1 MMGPK
6 ANAAA
11 AGDLPEYAEVDPTGR
26 YGRYND
32 VLGKGASKTVYR
44 AFDEYQG
51 MEVAWNQVK
60 LHDFLQ
66 SPEDLERLYC
76 EIHLL
81 KTLKHRNI
89 MKFYTSWVDVSRR
102 NINFITEMFTSGTL
116 RQYRQKHMR
125 VNIWAV
131 KHWCRQILSGLLY
144 LHSHDPPIIHR
155 DLKCDNIFVNGN
167 QGEVKIGDLG
177 LAAILRKSHAVH
189 CVGTP
194 EFMAPEVYEEE
205 YNELVDIY
213 SFGMCVLEMVT
224 FEYPYSE
231 CTHPV
236 QIYKKVISGTKP
248 EALYKVKDPMV
259 RQFVEKCLAT
269 ASRRLSARE
278 LLKDPFL
285 QVDDLV
291 FCPGDGDYSLMNYL
305 RQPYLEHAYSNVS
318 MMSNGL
324 SESIDE
330 DTPTEDRWD
339 CEDDDIKADGIDL
352 FNGHEDEPLGN
363 VDITIKGRKSEDGS
377 IFLRLRI
384 ADNDGHVR
392 NIYFPF
398 DIEADT
404 ALSVATEMVAEL
416 DITDHEVTRI
426 AEMIDGEVSA
436 LVPDWRP
443 GPGIEESQ
451 DTTYCHNCGSN
462 VSSCGSLYAY
472 MSSAAR
478 GCQCAEL
485 HGRFEEITF
494 QANGEQTDLQDSGGS
509 SDDGGG
515 QTQHVKDKEAVHS
528 NGFVQMGRRGPPDQ
542 FCFSSF
548 QEQSCSPRHYEYDTS
563 LQAKGFDMKHEV
575 KMAKYKARKMA
586 HLRRAIHPSL
596 DFDNLNGERRMKS
609 SLNKLQSFHIG
620 KNHNFRIPTCE
631 RSPGARDAEEDPDI
645 FNLAYHSRHPDPG
658 AQRARH
664 CEVDAQSSPD
674 LMFTARSYYTGAQL
688 PTNLPRTKSVTL
700 NAVDA

>member
-1 MMGPK
+1 MMDARASAG
-6 ANAAA
+6 
-11 AGDLPEYAEVDPTGR
+11 AGDGPEYAEVDPTGR

-60 LHDFLQ
+60 LQDFLQ

-116 RQYRQKHMR
+116 RQYRQKHRR

-144 LHSHDPPIIHR
+144 LHNHDPPIIHR

-167 QGEVKIGDLG
+167 EGEVKIGDLG

-236 QIYKKVISGTKP
+236 QIYKKVISGSKP

-269 ASRRLSARE
+269 ASRRLPARE
-278 LLKDPFL
+278 LLNDPFL
-285 QVDDLV
+285 QADDVV
-291 FCPGDGDYSLMNYL
+291 FCPGNGDYSLMNYL
-305 RQPYLEHAYSNVS
+305 RQPYLEHTYSNSS
-318 MMSNGL
+318 MMSNGF
-324 SESIDE
+324 SESING
-330 DTPTEDRWD
+330 DTRTEDRCD

-363 VDITIKGRKSEDGS
+363 VDITIRGRKSEDGS

-404 ALSVATEMVAEL
+404 ALTVATEMVAEL

-443 GPGIEESQ
+443 GPGIEEAP

-478 GCQCAEL
+478 GCQCAEI

-494 QANGEQTDLQDSGGS
+494 QANGEQSELQDSGGS

-515 QTQHVKDKEAVHS
+515 QTEQHVKVKEAIHS
-528 NGFVQMGRRGPPDQ
+528 NGFVQMGGRGSSDQ
-542 FCFSSF
+542 VCFSSF
-548 QEQSCSPRHYEYDTS
+548 QEQSCSSHHYEYDTN
-563 LQAKGFDMKHEV
+563 QQIKGFDMKHEV
-575 KMAKYKARKMA
+575 KIANYKARKMTQSK
-586 HLRRAIHPSL
+586 RAIHPSL
-596 DFDNLNGERRMKS
+596 DFDNLNGERQMKS
-609 SLNKLQSFHIG
+609 SLNKLQSFHVG
-620 KNHNFRIPTCE
+620 KNHNFRVPTCE
-631 RSPGARDAEEDPDI
+631 RSLSARNTDDHPDM
-645 FNLAYHSRHPDPG
+645 NNQACDSRHPDPG
-658 AQRARH
+658 TQRAWH
-664 CEVDAQSSPD
+664 CEVDAKSSPD
-674 LMFTARSYYTGAQL
+674 CVFTARSYYTGAQL
-688 PTNLPRTKSVTL
+688 PTNLPRTKSVSV

>member
-1 MMGPK
+1 MWW
-6 ANAAA
+6 AC
-11 AGDLPEYAEVDPTGR
+11 R
-26 YGRYND
+26 
-32 VLGKGASKTVYR
+32 YR

-89 MKFYTSWVDVSRR
+89 MKFYTSWVDVSGR

-116 RQYRQKHMR
+116 RQYRQRHRK

-259 RQFVEKCLAT
+259 RQFVEKCLTT
-269 ASRRLSARE
+269 ASRRLPARE
-278 LLKDPFL
+278 LLNDPFL
-285 QVDDLV
+285 RIDDMAL
-291 FCPGDGDYSLMNYL
+291 CSGDGDYSLLNNYL
-305 RQPYLEHAYSNVS
+305 RQPYLGHAYSNGS
-318 MMSNGL
+318 MMSNGF

-339 CEDDDIKADGIDL
+339 CEDDGSKADGIEL
-352 FNGHEDEPLGN
+352 FNGHEDEPLGT
-363 VDITIKGRKSEDGS
+363 VDITIKGRKSEDGG

-384 ADNDGHVR
+384 TDDDGRVR

-404 ALSVATEMVAEL
+404 ALSVATEMVGEL

-436 LVPDWRP
+436 LVPDWTA
-443 GPGIEESQ
+443 GPGIEEAPDS
-451 DTTYCHNCGSN
+451 TYCHNCGSN
-462 VSSCGSLYAY
+462 VSSCGSLFDY
-472 MSSAAR
+472 MSSGTR
-478 GCQCAEL
+478 GCRCAEL

-494 QANGEQTDLQDSGGS
+494 QPDEEQSGLQDSGGS
-509 SDDGGG
+509 SDDVGN
-515 QTQHVKDKEAVHS
+515 QKEQHIKDKES
-528 NGFVQMGRRGPPDQ
+528 IRINGFPKMGRRGPSDRL
-542 FCFSSF
+542 CFSSF
-548 QEQSCSPRHYEYDTS
+548 QEQSCSTNHYESDIDHPT
-563 LQAKGFDMKHEV
+563 KGFDIKHEV

-596 DFDNLNGERRMKS
+596 DFDNSNGASRMKPTLS
-609 SLNKLQSFHIG
+609 KLESFHLG
-620 KNHNFRIPTCE
+620 KHNNFRVPTCQ
-631 RSPGARDAEEDPDI
+631 RTSNQHSDMNNQACQ
-645 FNLAYHSRHPDPG
+645 SRHPD
-658 AQRARH
+658 
-664 CEVDAQSSPD
+664 C
-674 LMFTARSYYTGAQL
+674 LFTARSYYSGAQL
-688 PTNLPRTKSVTL
+688 PPNLPRTKSVPL
-700 NAVDA
+700 SAVDA

>member
-1 MMGPK
+1 MGAK
-6 ANAAA
+6 ANAADC
-11 AGDLPEYAEVDPTGR
+11 GEYAEVDPTGR
-26 YGRYND
+26 YGRYSD

-81 KTLKHRNI
+81 KTLKHKNI
-89 MKFYTSWVDVSRR
+89 MKFYTSWVDISGR

-116 RQYRQKHMR
+116 RQYRQKHR
-125 VNIWAV
+125 KVNLWAV

-236 QIYKKVISGTKP
+236 QIYKRVISGTKP
-248 EALYKVKDPMV
+248 EALYKVNDPMV
-259 RQFVEKCLAT
+259 RQFVEKCLTT
-269 ASRRLSARE
+269 ASLRLSARE
-278 LLKDPFL
+278 LLNDPFL
-285 QVDDLV
+285 RDDMPL
-291 FCPGDGDYSLMNYL
+291 CSGDGDYSQLNSYL
-305 RQPYLEHAYSNVS
+305 RQPYLGHAYSNGS
-318 MMSNGL
+318 MISNGL

-330 DTPTEDRWD
+330 DTPTEDRW
-339 CEDDDIKADGIDL
+339 EDDDSKADGIDL
-352 FNGHEDEPLGN
+352 FNGHEDEALGT
-363 VDITIKGRKSEDGS
+363 VDITIKGRKSEDGG

-384 ADNDGHVR
+384 TDDDGRVR

-398 DIEADT
+398 DVENDT
-404 ALSVATEMVAEL
+404 ALSVATEMVGEL

-426 AEMIDGEVSA
+426 ADMIDGEVSA
-436 LVPDWRP
+436 LVPDWMA
-443 GPGIEESQ
+443 GPGIEEAP

-462 VSSCGSLYAY
+462 VSSCGSLFDY
-472 MSSAAR
+472 MSSDTR
-478 GCQCAEL
+478 GCRCAEL

-494 QANGEQTDLQDSGGS
+494 QAADEDQSGLQDSGGS
-509 SDDGGG
+509 SDDVAG
-515 QTQHVKDKEAVHS
+515 QKEQHVKDKEAIHM
-528 NGFVQMGRRGPPDQ
+528 NGFPKMGRRGLSDRL
-542 FCFSSF
+542 CFSSF
-548 QEQSCSPRHYEYDTS
+548 QEQSCSANNYESDTDN
-563 LQAKGFDMKHEV
+563 QAKGFDIKHEV

-586 HLRRAIHPSL
+586 QLKRAIHPSL
-596 DFDNLNGERRMKS
+596 DLDNLNGAARRKPALS
-609 SLNKLQSFHIG
+609 KLQSFHVG
-620 KNHNFRIPTCE
+620 KHHNFRVPTCQ
-631 RSPGARDAEEDPDI
+631 RSPASGNTSPHPVINNQARLPDQ
-645 FNLAYHSRHPDPG
+645 G
-658 AQRARH
+658 AQR
-664 CEVDAQSSPD
+664 SPRTGSGQD
-674 LMFTARSYYTGAQL
+674 FTFTARSYYTGAQL
-688 PTNLPRTKSVTL
+688 PPNLPRTRSMPVR
-700 NAVDA
+700 AVDA

>member
-1 MMGPK
+1 MMGAR
-6 ANAAA
+6 ANAADC
-11 AGDLPEYAEVDPTGR
+11 GEYAEVDPTGR
-26 YGRYND
+26 YGRYSD

-81 KTLKHRNI
+81 KTLKHKNI
-89 MKFYTSWVDVSRR
+89 MKFYTSWVDVSGR

-116 RQYRQKHMR
+116 RQYRQKHR
-125 VNIWAV
+125 KVNLWAV

-231 CTHPV
+231 CSHPV
-236 QIYKKVISGTKP
+236 QIYKRVISGTKP
-248 EALYKVKDPMV
+248 EALYKVNDPLV
-259 RQFVEKCLAT
+259 RQFVEKCLTT
-269 ASRRLSARE
+269 ASRRLPARE
-278 LLKDPFL
+278 LLNDPFL
-285 QVDDLV
+285 RIDDMAL
-291 FCPGDGDYSLMNYL
+291 CSGDGDYSQLNSYL
-305 RQPYLEHAYSNVS
+305 RQPYLGHAYSNGS
-318 MMSNGL
+318 MISNGL

-339 CEDDDIKADGIDL
+339 CEDDDTKADGIDL
-352 FNGHEDEPLGN
+352 FNGHEDEALGT
-363 VDITIKGRKSEDGS
+363 VDITIKGRKSEDGG

-384 ADNDGHVR
+384 TDDDGRVR

-398 DIEADT
+398 DIENDT
-404 ALSVATEMVAEL
+404 ALSVATEMVGEL

-426 AEMIDGEVSA
+426 ADMIDGEVSA
-436 LVPDWRP
+436 LVPDWMA
-443 GPGIEESQ
+443 GPGIEEAP

-462 VSSCGSLYAY
+462 VSSCGSLFDY
-472 MSSAAR
+472 MSSATR
-478 GCQCAEL
+478 GCRCAEL

-494 QANGEQTDLQDSGGS
+494 QAADEDQSGLQDSGGS
-509 SDDGGG
+509 SDDVGG
-515 QTQHVKDKEAVHS
+515 QREQHVKDKEPIHM
-528 NGFVQMGRRGPPDQ
+528 NGFPKMGRRVLSDR

-548 QEQSCSPRHYEYDTS
+548 QEQSCSANNYESDTDH
-563 LQAKGFDMKHEV
+563 QGKGFDIKHEV

-586 HLRRAIHPSL
+586 QLKRAIHPSL
-596 DFDNLNGERRMKS
+596 DLDNSNGTSRRKPALS
-609 SLNKLQSFHIG
+609 KLQSFHVG
-620 KNHNFRIPTCE
+620 KHHNFRVPTSQ
-631 RSPGARDAEEDPDI
+631 RSPGPLSPLQHPFINNQTR
-645 FNLAYHSRHPDPG
+645 YPDPG
-658 AQRARH
+658 AQTALRAA
-664 CEVDAQSSPD
+664 ESSSD
-674 LMFTARSYYTGAQL
+674 FAFTARSYYTGAKL
-688 PTNLPRTKSVTL
+688 PPNLPRTKSMPVR
-700 NAVDA
+700 AVDA